1 MKNQSI
7 YSNGVKEVG
16 RNGRGKSGIS
26 KDQYSY
32 RCF

>member
-1 MKNQSI
+1 MRNQSI
-7 YSNGVKEVG
+7 YLKGVKEVG
-16 RNGRGKSGIS
+16 RDDRGKPGIS